1 MKRLSAGDWSERNS
15 PMAVGNFAGT
25 RHRRRRTILRESP
38 LAQAP
43 SFSPPQTLGAR
54 LPARPAVRRGEI
66 VRKTIHMLPG
76 VVPFAMFLAPHPH
89 PLPWYSLVVVTVL
102 TALLTLVY
110 IASKKIVQRPGERD
124 FYSTCLSYPA
134 CILGMLLVFPQH
146 PEFVCALVVIL
157 ALGDGSACL
166 GGKFFGGRK
175 LPWNSDKTWAGTA
188 CFIAV
193 AAPVATI
200 AYFLEANVNSL
211 AAWGDG
217 GPIAV
222 PLAMAAACGV
232 AATLVASLAESWKSK
247 LTDNLRVGL
256 AAGVTLIATHY
267 LCAGWFLA

>member
-1 MKRLSAGDWSERNS
+1 
-15 PMAVGNFAGT
+15 
-25 RHRRRRTILRESP
+25 

-43 SFSPPQTLGAR
+43 SRTQPQSLAAR
-54 LPARPAVRRGEI
+54 LAVRPAIRRGEI
-66 VRKTIHMLPG
+66 LRKTIHMLPG
-76 VVPFAMFLAPHPH
+76 VVPFAFFAIPHPH
-89 PLPWYSLVVVTVL
+89 TLPWYSLVIVSVV

-110 IASKKIVQRPGERD
+110 IASKKIVERPNEHN

-134 CILGMLLVFPQH
+134 CILGMLLAFPQH
-146 PEFVCALVVIL
+146 PEFACVLVVIL

-200 AYFLEANVNSL
+200 AYFLESNVDSL
-211 AAWGDG
+211 AAWGAG
-217 GPIAV
+217 GPITV
-222 PLAMAAACGV
+222 PLTMAVACAT
-232 AATLVASLAESWKSK
+232 AATLVASLAESWETKV
-247 LTDNLRVGL
+247 TDNLRVGV
-256 AAGVTLIATHY
+256 AASVTLIATHY